1 MNLTQTQ
8 IIMKNL
14 VKLLIITLLVLA
26 SSSLKAQVTTTVTPY
41 GNGMQ
46 MSARVGYDILPM
58 YKNSTPFIDYKGGL
72 EFGVSADY
80 YWGWFG
86 FGADFDYIK
95 NRPESIYPTTDLFA
109 GSTLLNTFNLTEQP
123 ITRMFY
129 GIGPDFRYVSGPFQA
144 ELNTRAGMGKIKGG
158 RTLLEETTTANPG
171 QLLNFHAG
179 YDANVFSTKLQL
191 RFTYFFND
199 NFGLNAGAYYINHF
213 SVPEL
218 EESGVT
224 AYYRNF
230 DVIDDIDVSFNQ
242 LTQESAYSRAA
253 CESNISSIGVFAG
266 LTYRFKAKEKTC
278 EVCCETYALAVTAK
292 DKFTGELLANTD
304 VVVKSLKGE
313 VVKSGT
319 TNSYGVVVFDP
330 IKPDT
335 YSINGLLYEVA
346 LDPSTTNKK
355 EFVRNETLQK
365 EIFYSDTNF
374 ILEGKA
380 VVCNT
385 NTPLK
390 GVSVVLKNTAKGIQK
405 NSKTDAK
412 GKFIFHVEQR
422 AAYQI
427 YGKKDSYFSQTETV
441 ETNDFNRNTT
451 LFIKLE
457 ICMEKADC
465 GQAIQLN
472 NIHYDLDKY
481 FIRESAKPELNRLV
495 QFMKDNPSISIEVSS
510 HTDSR
515 GSDEYNI
522 TLSTNRANA
531 AVAYVASQGVAKSRI
546 TGVGYGESRLL
557 NHCSDNVNCTKE
569 EHQVNR
575 RTEMKVVCPE

>member
-1 MNLTQTQ
+1 M
-8 IIMKNL
+8 
-14 VKLLIITLLVLA
+14 
-26 SSSLKAQVTTTVTPY
+26 
-41 GNGMQ
+41 
-46 MSARVGYDILPM
+46 
-58 YKNSTPFIDYKGGL
+58 
-72 EFGVSADY
+72 
-80 YWGWFG
+80 
-86 FGADFDYIK
+86 
-95 NRPESIYPTTDLFA
+95 
-109 GSTLLNTFNLTEQP
+109 
-123 ITRMFY
+123 
-129 GIGPDFRYVSGPFQA
+129 
-144 ELNTRAGMGKIKGG
+144 
-158 RTLLEETTTANPG
+158 
-171 QLLNFHAG
+171 
-179 YDANVFSTKLQL
+179 
-191 RFTYFFND
+191 
-199 NFGLNAGAYYINHF
+199 
-213 SVPEL
+213 
-218 EESGVT
+218 
-224 AYYRNF
+224 
-230 DVIDDIDVSFNQ
+230 
-242 LTQESAYSRAA
+242 
-253 CESNISSIGVFAG
+253 
-266 LTYRFKAKEKTC
+266 
-278 EVCCETYALAVTAK
+278 
-292 DKFTGELLANTD
+292 
-304 VVVKSLKGE
+304 
-313 VVKSGT
+313 
-319 TNSYGVVVFDP
+319 
-330 IKPDT
+330 
-335 YSINGLLYEVA
+335 A